1 MCRAFI
7 PVKYCAAQLVELFK
21 NTKPVFGK
29 CKLSTTH
36 DADAAVTLVII
47 DLDRGFPD
55 LLITNKAL
63 YFIKSIF
70 RHSEK
75 LEVFEVKRTPFTYS
89 TKIRQFTFFYT

>member
-1 MCRAFI
+1 MLSLGFNTWNLKMCRAFI
-7 PVKYCAAQLVELFK
+7 PDKYCAAQLVELFK
-21 NTKPVFGK
+21 NTKPKPVFGK
-29 CKLSTTH
+29 CKSSTTH

-47 DLDRGFPD
+47 DLDRGFPN

-75 LEVFEVKRTPFTYS
+75 LEVFEVK
-89 TKIRQFTFFYT
+89 